1 MPRQN
6 VMPNPSWRGEVVIYS
21 SSHFSETRGLRKLLI
36 KLVGDQ
42 VKFTIH
48 ARGGR
53 TWDRDFIT
61 QFKRSQQ
68 PEQSGN
74 KLHIILL
81 GDNDLRR
88 DVRNGIDPRARIDI
102 LDDFAKV
109 LKDISRLAENKGDI
123 IIVEG
128 LVPFPMENRPDS
140 EELTKHIKHWTHSMS
155 ALTTH
160 YENLYFS
167 PLRQIFIDYCDRSKV
182 SLNYLFRRD
191 WVHLSEKGEHC
202 LAQHVSKQISY
213 YIDRLKGCEPLT
225 SEGQNGID
233 GEYFGQLISKRRGN
247 RLEQRFEICTEFEFD
262 SYPPRYYS
270 ACRQRHEKMLGY
282 VADRKLTRKD
292 RLKKKKSV
300 SCVSTQKSI
309 SS

>member
-6 VMPNPSWRGEVVIYS
+6 VMSNPSWRGEVIIYS

-53 TWDRDFIT
+53 TWDRNFIT

-88 DVRNGIDPRARIDI
+88 DMRNGIDSKSRIDI
-102 LDDFAKV
+102 LDEFAKV
-109 LKDISRLAENKGDI
+109 LSDISRLAENKGDI

-128 LVPFPMENRPDS
+128 LVPFPMEQRPDS
-140 EELTKHIKHWTHSMS
+140 EELSKHIKHWTRSMS
-155 ALTTH
+155 ALTKH
-160 YENLYFS
+160 YDKLYFS
-167 PLRQIFIDYCDRSKV
+167 PLRKVFIDYCDRSKI
-182 SLNYLFRRD
+182 SLNNLFRRD

-202 LAQHVSKQISY
+202 MAQLMSMQISY
-213 YIDRLKGCEPLT
+213 YIKRLMGCEPLT
-225 SEGQNGID
+225 SEGRNEID
-233 GEYFGQLISKRRGN
+233 GEYFGQLIGKNRGN
-247 RLEQRFEICTEFEFD
+247 RLEQQFEVCTEFEFD
-262 SYPPRYYS
+262 SYPPRYYL

-282 VADRKLTRKD
+282 VTNRKQTKKD
-292 RLKKKKSV
+292 KKKKKGSV
-300 SCVSTQKSI
+300 SNIST
-309 SS
+309 